1 MKKITHE
8 QICTF
13 ADELGVEVACLQAV
27 REVECRSNGFNADG
41 TPVILFERHVFWQ
54 QLTKRRY
61 LTIRN
66 TAHAKHPNICH
77 PKSGAYGKYAE
88 QHKRLGIACDY
99 DRECGLMSASW
110 GCGQVMGY
118 HWKSLGYESLQA
130 FINAMYKDEASQLDA
145 MCRYIRINGLIP
157 FLQNKD
163 WAGFAK
169 RYNGIGYKKNA
180 YDVKLAQA
188 YQKFAR

>member
-1 MKKITHE
+1 
-8 QICTF
+8 
-13 ADELGVEVACLQAV
+13 
-27 REVECRSNGFNADG
+27 
-41 TPVILFERHVFWQ
+41 
-54 QLTKRRY
+54 
-61 LTIRN
+61 
-66 TAHAKHPNICH
+66 
-77 PKSGAYGKYAE
+77 
-88 QHKRLGIACDY
+88 
-99 DRECGLMSASW
+99 
-110 GCGQVMGY
+110 MGY